1 MGNKILRP
9 AELDPYSG
17 FTDDQIGYL
26 QEKFEI
32 LCDDNKLLS
41 VQKIAEAYQCGRN
54 EASKILNYIDF
65 EGQGQVDFYEF
76 TCAAASL
83 HQNDD
88 EALEFMYDLFT
99 NGKKQLDSE
108 SFDSIYGTVFRYLK
122 ELNKIK

>member
-41 VQKIAEAYQCGRN
+41 V
-54 EASKILNYIDF
+54 
-65 EGQGQVDFYEF
+65 
-76 TCAAASL
+76 
-83 HQNDD
+83 
-88 EALEFMYDLFT
+88 
-99 NGKKQLDSE
+99 
-108 SFDSIYGTVFRYLK
+108 
-122 ELNKIK
+122 